1 MDLHRLNDLMAE
13 MHLKFTPAGVIC
25 YMLMLAPT
33 DNFVVDPDQTVP
45 RRTDRQTLRTR
56 FWLLLGE

>member
-1 MDLHRLNDLMAE
+1 MDLHRLNDLIVK

-25 YMLMLAPT
+25 CMLMLTPT
-33 DNFVVDPDQTVP
+33 YNFVVDPDHTVP
-45 RRTDRQTLRTR
+45 RRADRQTLQTR